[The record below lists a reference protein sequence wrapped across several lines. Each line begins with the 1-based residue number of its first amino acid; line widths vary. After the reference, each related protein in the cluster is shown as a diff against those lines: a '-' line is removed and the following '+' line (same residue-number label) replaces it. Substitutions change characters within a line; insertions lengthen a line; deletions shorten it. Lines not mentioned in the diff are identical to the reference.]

1 MAYSNFDFDK
11 PAKIKDVGVL
21 DQNLVVPG
29 SLQRSNGRPSA
40 LVIWYIPTYIRIS
53 FSKFYVLICLLNRL
67 QLVSDRIKT
76 SYLKY
81 TEDYHC
87 YTLLN

>member
-53 FSKFYVLICLLNRL
+53 FSKFYVLK
-67 QLVSDRIKT
+67 LVSDRVKT